1 MNLPKCPHGNDGEV
15 AGPYAHRLGSYTIIR
30 TAPPVPT
37 GQCSCAVFAHDKP
50 AALRAWAALCSPV
63 TDERLLEIVENAT
76 PHHDACKPL
85 DGWCSAPCRF
95 DRQERYDIARAV
107 RDACEGKP

>member
-1 MNLPKCPHGNDGEV
+1 MNLPKCPHGNEGAMVEYPDPHGRVEV
-15 AGPYAHRLGSYTIIR
+15 NGIYCDCRVIVDWDFHTREQV
-30 TAPPVPT
+30 TAT
-37 GQCSCAVFAHDKP
+37 AT
-50 AALRAWAALCSPV
+50 RAWAALCSPV
-63 TDERLLEIVENAT
+63 TDERLREIVENAT

>member
-1 MNLPKCPHGNDGEV
+1 MNLPMCPHGNEGVRSADADPISIHADGT
-15 AGPYAHRLGSYTIIR
+15 S
-30 TAPPVPT
+30 
-37 GQCSCAVFAHDKP
+37 CNCAVFAHDEP
-50 AALRAWAALCSPV
+50 AATRAWAALCSPV